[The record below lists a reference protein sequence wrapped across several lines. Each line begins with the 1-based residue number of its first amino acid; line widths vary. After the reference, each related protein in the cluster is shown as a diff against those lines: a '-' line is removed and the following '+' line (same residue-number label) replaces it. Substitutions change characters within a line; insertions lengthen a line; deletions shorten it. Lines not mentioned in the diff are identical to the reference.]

1 MLKRLEIRLSTQVAL
16 AALCI
21 GLAGFNQAHATPTLQ
36 LDIGGGTYDPV
47 DETIIT
53 ASSAFTLYA
62 YAHASGS
69 KPIDTSE
76 THYISI
82 ALTPMVPETPAP
94 NFGSFVFDGYT
105 FDISDMTYGVPPIE
119 SDGSADHDGADL
131 GQHGIF
137 ETYFY
142 EYAFTFNSSQ
152 KRADVNTQD
161 DPGTNPASNSGND
174 LYYMGF
180 AVDASGLA
188 GGYFLHFDLYN
199 TKVKTKAS
207 DIDVN
212 DFAPFSHDAAYVPE
226 PGSLM
231 LFAIALLGLGASQ
244 RRGGRKPL
252 P

>member
-1 MLKRLEIRLSTQVAL
+1 MQIGFKTLLRTRDAMI
-16 AALCI
+16 ALCL
-21 GLAGFNQAHATPTLQ
+21 GLAGLNNVHATPTLQ

-53 ASSAFTLYA
+53 MSGDFTLYA
-62 YAHASGS
+62 YAHATGS
-69 KPIDTSE
+69 QAIDVSK

-82 ALTPMVPETPAP
+82 ALTPSMPEFPAP
-94 NFGSFVFDGYT
+94 DFGSFIFAGNT

-119 SDGSADHDGADL
+119 MDGSAEHDGTDL

-142 EYAFTFNSSQ
+142 EYAFTFNPSQ

-161 DPGTNPASNSGND
+161 DPGTDPAGNSGGD

-180 AVDASGLA
+180 DVDASGLA

-231 LFAIALLGLGASQ
+231 LFAIALVGLGAS
-244 RRGGRKPL
+244 RRCNGRTL
-252 P
+252 V